1 MLHLFDRTDKNITL
15 VSKKCIMLRFR
26 CSLLAI
32 NRKHCPDKARPERLW
47 MQSKKDNDGVLCSK
61 WDSVCFVLLANTFR
75 PRHMS
80 AWCVISQNSVLTQS
94 PGDPDLRAPRCLTTV
109 AMLIHKAA
117 AAVLF
122 NWPLC
127 PTSRPVHVPNSK
139 TSCTLNMVTK
149 HQWAKLMHCRHD
161 CNCPATLTS
170 WCSKLQL

>member
-15 VSKKCIMLRFR
+15 VSKKCITLRFR

-94 PGDPDLRAPRCLTTV
+94 PGDPDLRARCLTTV

-127 PTSRPVHVPNSK
+127 PTSRPVHVPNIQTRARAQLQDVLHAQYGDQTPMSQAYA
-139 TSCTLNMVTK
+139 L
-149 HQWAKLMHCRHD
+149 
-161 CNCPATLTS
+161 PS
-170 WCSKLQL
+170 WLQLPCNSD